1 MPRASRV
8 REKPSRRPPDQVRG
22 LELAKHKLK
31 IRNQKEEIDK
41 LKRALRTQGVE
52 LTNLKRAND
61 YLLKTAEPE
70 PHQNVEGG

>member
-1 MPRASRV
+1 MPRTSRV

-22 LELAKHKLK
+22 LELASHKAK
-31 IRNQKEEIDK
+31 IRTQKEEIEK
-41 LKRALRTQGVE
+41 LKRALKTQAVE
-52 LTNLKRAND
+52 LTNLKKSND